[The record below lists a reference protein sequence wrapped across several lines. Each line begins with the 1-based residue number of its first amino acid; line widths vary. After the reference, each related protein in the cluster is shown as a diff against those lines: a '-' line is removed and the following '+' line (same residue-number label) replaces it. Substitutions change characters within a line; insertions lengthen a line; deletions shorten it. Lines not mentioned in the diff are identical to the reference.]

1 MRSVI
6 FVARNDLSHMFR
18 ARETWLWAFLMP
30 LAFFYFIGTMSGGAR
45 SPSTRETLAVV
56 VPPDAGFLAE
66 HLERKLQRNYRVVR
80 VTEEAAPAR
89 FRRSLRLP
97 PGFTEQVLAGK
108 PATVTLTLAEEGLAG
123 DYDHFRV
130 SRAVYTLLADLIV
143 ASRDGVAPRAEALA
157 ELERRAHSLTLA
169 VEPAGPRRLTPRG
182 FEQAVPGTMVMF
194 ILLAMLTSGGVWLVI
209 ERRQGILAR
218 LAATPLSREAIVAGK
233 CAARWTLGVVQMA
246 FAMLAGAMLFGVRWG
261 PNWPAV
267 VLLLAL
273 YAGLWAMVGVL
284 LAGLA
289 RTEQQVIGLGVI
301 AANVLAALGGC
312 WWPIEIT
319 PLWAQKLALLFPTGW
334 AMDALHKLVS
344 FGEPAKAILP
354 HLAATLTAA
363 LVAGQAAVRRF
374 RFQ

>member
-1 MRSVI
+1 
-6 FVARNDLSHMFR
+6 
-18 ARETWLWAFLMP
+18 
-30 LAFFYFIGTMSGGAR
+30 
-45 SPSTRETLAVV
+45 
-56 VPPDAGFLAE
+56 
-66 HLERKLQRNYRVVR
+66 
-80 VTEEAAPAR
+80 
-89 FRRSLRLP
+89 
-97 PGFTEQVLAGK
+97 
-108 PATVTLTLAEEGLAG
+108 
-123 DYDHFRV
+123 
-130 SRAVYTLLADLIV
+130 
-143 ASRDGVAPRAEALA
+143 
-157 ELERRAHSLTLA
+157 
-169 VEPAGPRRLTPRG
+169 
-182 FEQAVPGTMVMF
+182 MF

-363 LVAGQAAVRRF
+363 LVAGQAALRRF